1 SGFFSALS
9 ETRPVPLCVCGND
22 HTISRESNVLVIIIV
37 AATKTLHA
45 VTSILILNLA
55 VSDLLV
61 GIGVMP
67 FVAMSIMNTGWVR
80 CPVLCL
86 YVGYSSTVYCTAS
99 VLTLTAIALDRYYSI
114 IDCLRYSSR
123 CTLWRTSAVVL
134 WIWLLALV
142 ICSPPLLGWSS
153 VSYVVPMYNCAITW
167 ASTVSYTAFMAVLI
181 YLMPAVVILFCYVNI
196 IRVARSHARRI
207 HSLQDSVQR
216 SRSPSCPGDSS
227 HQNCGMRGLFSILPH
242 HGGLRLVLIIF
253 AFLFCWTPYI
263 CVALVQATETA
274 ITGQSTLVPDS
285 AITFSYWLMLLNS
298 DVNPLLYALLSQRF
312 QIALQGLWHRIRA
325 HLCSLF
331 STEWEVRGDGDDVRI
346 TDPGTLTTAHP
357 STHASTESLNCD
369 NSKLSASV
377 FTVSTDFKS
386 HSEGYLCNVCH
397 HENTPSVF
405 QDAASEKTHNLQVP
419 SRPQEG
425 SRLPFSALTKE
436 RQATFFYGQITV
448 SVEHDVC

>member
-1 SGFFSALS
+1 G
-9 ETRPVPLCVCGND
+9 
-22 HTISRESNVLVIIIV
+22 NVLVIVIV

-67 FVAMSIMNTGWVR
+67 FVAMSIINTGWVH

-86 YVGYSSTVYCTAS
+86 YVGYSSTVYCTVS
-99 VLTLTAIALDRYYSI
+99 VLTLAAIALDRYYSI
-114 IDCLRYSSR
+114 MDCLRYSSR

-134 WIWLLALV
+134 WIWLQALV

-167 ASTVSYTAFMAVLI
+167 ASTVSYTAFMAALI
-181 YLMPAVVILFCYVNI
+181 YLMPAVVILFCYANI

-216 SRSPSCPGDSS
+216 SRSPSCPVDSS
-227 HQNCGMRGLFSILPH
+227 HQNCSNLHRPWSVTCHMNNEFESQTSKQGENISQAVREAPKQQESKVRGLLSILAQKNSQPSDPNHQQPH
-242 HGGLRLVLIIF
+242 HGALRLVLIIS
-253 AFLFCWTPYI
+253 AFLLCWTPYI

-331 STEWEVRGDGDDVRI
+331 GTEWEVRGDG
-346 TDPGTLTTAHP
+346 
-357 STHASTESLNCD
+357 
-369 NSKLSASV
+369 
-377 FTVSTDFKS
+377 
-386 HSEGYLCNVCH
+386 
-397 HENTPSVF
+397 
-405 QDAASEKTHNLQVP
+405 
-419 SRPQEG
+419 
-425 SRLPFSALTKE
+425 
-436 RQATFFYGQITV
+436 
-448 SVEHDVC
+448 